1 MLPTAKDPFGGVPST
16 PPSVNAK
23 RGRRRW
29 GETLAFLALAGPAF
43 VWFAVFMLRPFTEM
57 FRLSFRDWYGLLR
70 PSEPIGWGNYS
81 YMLQDPIFWTAARNS
96 VIQIGVALPVM
107 IVLAFTLGFFLSLRP
122 PGYQILSV
130 IFFTPAIISAP
141 VRIMMFLG
149 LYAPDGLINQGLR
162 TIGLDALTRV
172 WAADQSTALGAVIS
186 ADLWA
191 GVGFTAVLFA
201 AHLSGIS
208 KDIFESAELDGA
220 TWWVKLWRVAYL
232 ISRGYVGVIAMLQFL
247 WLFLSSAQNV
257 LLLTNGG
264 PGNASTT
271 LAFYLY
277 DQAFVASRLGYSQAI
292 GVLLFVF
299 GLVGMLIIRA
309 SFRETK

>member
-1 MLPTAKDPFGGVPST
+1 MLPTAKDSFGGVPST
-16 PPSVNAK
+16 PPTTNT
-23 RGRRRW
+23 RHGRRRW
-29 GETLAFLALAGPAF
+29 GEMLAFLVLAGPAF
-43 VWFAVFMLRPFTEM
+43 IWFVVFMLRPFTEM

-70 PSEPIGWGNYS
+70 PSEPVGWANYT

-96 VIQIGVALPVM
+96 AVHIAVTLPLM

-122 PGYQILSV
+122 RGYRLLSI

-162 TIGLDALTRV
+162 IIGLDTLTRV
-172 WAADQSTALGAVIS
+172 WAADKSTALGAVIS

-191 GVGFTAVLFA
+191 GIGFTAVLFA

-220 TWWVKLWRVAYL
+220 TWWTKLWRIAYP
-232 ISRGYVGVIAMLQFL
+232 ISRGYVGVLAMLQFL
-247 WLFLSSAQNV
+247 WLLLSSAQNV

-292 GVLLFVF
+292 GVVLFVF
-299 GLVGMLIIRA
+299 GLAGMLVIRA
-309 SFRETK
+309 SFKEPI